1 VRHVLRWGGVLA
13 GVLAGCLRPAE
24 GRAQRDLEIGRAE
37 AGGLAVQVEEG
48 LAAVRG
54 LESGALELWA
64 NAPAFHVR
72 AVATAGAPE
81 GWTLVVRN
89 ALPDAALVAVV
100 EGTGEVL
107 EVEGGPTP
115 VPTVK
120 TWRVRLRPGEGARL
134 TVAPPGWSEPR
145 PFRFAALADV
155 QEALPRVGDIYAR
168 MNADPAL
175 RFIVFAGDLTERGT
189 REQLEEFQERL
200 TESRIPLYATLGN
213 HETYSGGE
221 VAYQA
226 LVGRASHHFTFQGV
240 HFSLVDSADGTV
252 DPLVEAQLDTWLEA
266 AREAVHVVGM
276 HIAPLEP
283 IGVRNGSFSSRNEAA
298 SLVGKL
304 ARAGVDLTLYGHVHS
319 YYAFSNA
326 GIPAFISGG
335 GGAIPERFDGVGR
348 HYLAVEV
355 DPAAGVK
362 DVALVRVD

>member
-1 VRHVLRWGGVLA
+1 MRRWGWGVLA
-13 GVLAGCLRPAE
+13 CLLAGCVRPAE
-24 GRAQRDLEIGRAE
+24 GRAQKDLEIGRAE
-37 AGGLAVQVEEG
+37 GGGLAVRVEEG

-54 LESGALELWA
+54 LESGALTLWG

-72 AVATAGAPE
+72 LAPEAGAVE
-81 GWTLVVRN
+81 GWTVAVRN
-89 ALPDAALVAVV
+89 AMPDAQLTAVA
-100 EGTGEVL
+100 EGTGEPL
-107 EVEGGPTP
+107 LVEGGPTR
-115 VPTVK
+115 VPTEK
-120 TWRVRLRPGEGARL
+120 AWRVRLRPGEAARL
-134 TVAPPGWSEPR
+134 TVAPPGWDEAR

-155 QEALPRVGDIYAR
+155 QEALPKVEDIYAR
-168 MNADPAL
+168 MNEDPSL
-175 RFIVFAGDLTERGT
+175 RFIFFSGDLTERGT

-200 TESRIPLYATLGN
+200 TTSRIPLFATLGN
-213 HETYSGGE
+213 HETYSGRGD
-221 VAYQA
+221 AYQEM
-226 LVGRASHHFTFQGV
+226 VGRGSHHFGFQGA
-240 HFSLVDSADGTV
+240 HFSMVDSADGTV
-252 DPLVEAQLDTWLEA
+252 DPLVEEQLDGWLEA

-283 IGVRNGSFSSRNEAA
+283 IGVRNGSFSSRHEAA

-326 GIPAFISGG
+326 GIPAYISGG

-355 DPAAGVK
+355 DPAVGVK